1 LVSFNYVASV
11 SSKHNIKKY
20 KIIKKYYKI
29 PFILKYVKKYG
40 REHFKRRA
48 PGNVTALIVQR
59 ASIELRQL
67 LLIISSPRK

>member
-1 LVSFNYVASV
+1 LVSFNHVASV

-48 PGNVTALIVQR
+48 PGNVTALIQR